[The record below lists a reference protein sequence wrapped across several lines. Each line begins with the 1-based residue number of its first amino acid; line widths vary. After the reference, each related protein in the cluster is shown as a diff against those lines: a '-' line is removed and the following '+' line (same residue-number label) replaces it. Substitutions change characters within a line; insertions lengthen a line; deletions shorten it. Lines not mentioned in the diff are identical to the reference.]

1 MTMAIRANTFKE
13 HEVPTE
19 NNTAVFNLADW
30 TKLAKLGSTT
40 AVSGLSKMVN
50 NDFSVTALSIDE
62 VSIRNAAGLIG
73 KSENKVIGIYLLFSG
88 HTSGQ
93 ILLTFNPQ
101 TAYELVDM
109 ALGQPLSS
117 TQSLDEME
125 RSVLGEMGN
134 IVGAFFLNSVADC
147 VGSRLM
153 PSPPVIVQGPAG
165 AMIGAVL
172 SKAPKGQES
181 IFVINLIFRS
191 AAKEIE
197 GHFLVLPS
205 YVKN

>member
-1 MTMAIRANTFKE
+1 LL
-13 HEVPTE
+13 TE
-19 NNTAVFNLADW
+19 KSTGSINLASW
-30 TKLAKLGSTT
+30 TKLAKMGSTT
-40 AVSGLSKMVN
+40 AVSGLAQMINKEIT
-50 NDFSVTALSIDE
+50 VTTLNIEE
-62 VSIRNAAGLIG
+62 VSRRNAAGLIG

-88 HTSGQ
+88 HSSGQ
-93 ILLTFNPQ
+93 ILLTFDPK

-109 ALGQPLSS
+109 ALGQPLQS
-117 TQSLDEME
+117 TQRLDEME

-165 AMIGAVL
+165 AMLGAVL
-172 SKAPKGQES
+172 AKSPTGSDS

-191 AAKEIE
+191 SSKEIE

-205 YVKN
+205 FLKN

>member
-1 MTMAIRANTFKE
+1 LL
-13 HEVPTE
+13 TE
-19 NNTAVFNLADW
+19 KSTEPINLANW
-30 TKLAKLGSTT
+30 TKLAKMGSTT
-40 AVSGLSKMVN
+40 AVSGLSQMVN
-50 NDFSVTALSIDE
+50 KEITVTTLNIEE
-62 VSIRNAAGLIG
+62 VSKRNAAGLIG

-88 HTSGQ
+88 HSSGQ
-93 ILLTFNPQ
+93 ILLTFDPK

-109 ALGQPLSS
+109 ALGQPLHS
-117 TQSLDEME
+117 TQRLDEME

-165 AMIGAVL
+165 AMLGAVL
-172 SKAPKGQES
+172 AKSPNGSDS

-191 AAKEIE
+191 STKEIE

-205 YVKN
+205 FAKN